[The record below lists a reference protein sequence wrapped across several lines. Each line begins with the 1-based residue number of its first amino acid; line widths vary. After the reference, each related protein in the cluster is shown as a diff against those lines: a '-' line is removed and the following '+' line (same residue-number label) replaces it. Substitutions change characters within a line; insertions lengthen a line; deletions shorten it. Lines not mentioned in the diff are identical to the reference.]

1 MSIFDKF
8 LRIRELGIFS
18 IILVLVITASII
30 DPRFLTIDSW
40 RAVFLAIPLILVM
53 AMGQMMVIICRH
65 VDISIGS
72 TLAFAAIVIGLVF
85 IHYPGISLWLAL
97 IITAFVGLIMGL
109 INGFIVTRFNVHS
122 IIVTLGTLS
131 LFRGLVFFISGGRQ
145 IDRNDIPE
153 HIVSFSQTSF
163 VFSIPG
169 ILIFSAIIVI
179 ITHLLMRHSVL
190 GREIYATGSNPI
202 AAHLK
207 GINVTKVTL
216 FCFGVCG
223 MLAGIAGL
231 FYASRFG
238 YVNPGVTG
246 MGIEF
251 IVIAGVIIGGTS
263 ITGGSGSVL
272 GTFLGVLLLGIIN
285 VALPV
290 LNIPGEFQKA
300 IYGLIIVVALA
311 LDQLIIYRV
320 KKLSISAN
328 V

>member
-1 MSIFDKF
+1 MTLFDKF
-8 LRIRELGIFS
+8 LRFREVGIFS
-18 IILVLVITASII
+18 IIVVFVIVAAII
-30 DPRFLTIDSW
+30 DPRFMTMDSW

-72 TLAFAAIVIGLVF
+72 ILAFSAIVIGLLYIQF
-85 IHYPGISLWLAL
+85 PGLSV
-97 IITAFVGLIMGL
+97 ITAFVGLVMGL

-131 LFRGLVFFISGGRQ
+131 LYRGLVFIVSGGRQ

-153 HIVSFSQTSF
+153 HVVEFSQTSF
-163 VFSIPG
+163 LFSIPA
-169 ILIFSAIIVI
+169 ILIFSAVIVI
-179 ITHLLMRHSVL
+179 ITHLVMRHSVL

-223 MLAGIAGL
+223 MLAGVAGL

-246 MGIEF
+246 VGIEF

-272 GTFLGVLLLGIIN
+272 GTFLGILLLGIIN

-311 LDQLIIYRV
+311 LDQLIIYRM
-320 KKLSISAN
+320 KKLSGGLNA
-328 V
+328 